1 MTERDEQ
8 GFVKDIDAVIN
19 TMEGEEK
26 SVPEK
31 VYEILNLPFSV
42 EDVLKVENFVIKETN
57 SNVDIRD
64 DLYKLAILNEQLNG
78 FDDMFKSK
86 LEERHNEKVNEIV
99 EALNV
104 RMEGVNNMYDE
115 NLENV
120 QAVSPTV
127 EQPVETPTPQLN
139 VINPEAP
146 VETMEVGVAQ
156 PIATFEAAPVVDPT
170 QYAAPTTY
178 GEIPAMEPAFSPDLT
193 VPTMEAPVMEAPVM
207 EAPVEVAPVVAA
219 PVEYAEPVIAPVM
232 ETPVMETPAEVAP
245 VVAPVEYAAP
255 AVEPAMAPVVEA
267 PVMEAPVEVAPVVAP
282 VEYAEPVMEIPAAEP
297 VAVEPVEP
305 VVETTDANDFV
316 DFINGHDFSNVAPE
330 APTEENDFV
339 DFLNNNTFAMPEDN
353 MDTPEEKNDFVDFI
367 NNLPVDAYVEPE
379 ANEAPEI
386 PKVEEVAPE
395 EVNEV
400 SDVVPEEAVDNEK
413 DDEEDE
419 EVRNIINRYDR
430 LKELEI
436 KVHNNQK
443 RLAQLHEEAERV
455 QNDIDNDQEE
465 IKKLVA

>member
-8 GFVKDIDAVIN
+8 GFVKDIDTVIN
-19 TMEGEEK
+19 TIEGEEK
-26 SVPEK
+26 SIPEK
-31 VYEILNLPFSV
+31 VIEILNLPFSV

-99 EALNV
+99 EALNI

-115 NLENV
+115 NLVNV
-120 QAVSPTV
+120 QAVNPTV
-127 EQPVETPTPQLN
+127 EQPVEVPTPQLD

-146 VETMEVGVAQ
+146 VETMEVGVAE

-170 QYAAPTTY
+170 QFAAPTSY

-193 VPTMEAPVMEAPVM
+193 VPTVETPVMETPVVEAPVAFAEPVIEPAAPVVEAPVEIAPEAPVM
-207 EAPVEVAPVVAA
+207 EAPVE
-219 PVEYAEPVIAPVM
+219 
-232 ETPVMETPAEVAP
+232 
-245 VVAPVEYAAP
+245 
-255 AVEPAMAPVVEA
+255 APVVEA
-267 PVMEAPVEVAPVVAP
+267 PEVNEFENFINNGDFTQVEPAAPVEEDTA
-282 VEYAEPVMEIPAAEP
+282 
-297 VAVEPVEP
+297 
-305 VVETTDANDFV
+305 FQ
-316 DFINGHDFSNVAPE
+316 
-330 APTEENDFV
+330 
-339 DFLNNNTFAMPEDN
+339 DFLNNGTFAMPEDN
-353 MDTPEEKNDFVDFI
+353 MVTPEETNEFEDFI
-367 NNLPVDAYVEPE
+367 NNLPTDAYVEPE
-379 ANEAPEI
+379 VNEAPET
-386 PKVEEVAPE
+386 PEVEVAPE
-395 EVNEV
+395 EEVNEV
-400 SDVVPEEAVDNEK
+400 ADAVPEEPVDNEK

-436 KVHNNQK
+436 NVHNNQK
-443 RLAQLHEEAERV
+443 RLAQLKDEAERV

>member
-8 GFVKDIDAVIN
+8 GFVKDIDTVIN
-19 TMEGEEK
+19 TIEGEEK
-26 SVPEK
+26 SIPEK
-31 VYEILNLPFSV
+31 VIEILNLPFSV

-99 EALNV
+99 EALNI

-115 NLENV
+115 NLVNV
-120 QAVSPTV
+120 QAVNPTV
-127 EQPVETPTPQLN
+127 EQPVEVPTPQLD

-146 VETMEVGVAQ
+146 VETMEVGVAE

-170 QYAAPTTY
+170 QFAAPTSY

-193 VPTMEAPVMEAPVM
+193 VPTVETPVMETPVVEAPVAFAEPVIEPAAPVVEAPVEIAPEAPVM
-207 EAPVEVAPVVAA
+207 EAPVE
-219 PVEYAEPVIAPVM
+219 E
-232 ETPVMETPAEVAP
+232 
-245 VVAPVEYAAP
+245 
-255 AVEPAMAPVVEA
+255 PVVEA
-267 PVMEAPVEVAPVVAP
+267 
-282 VEYAEPVMEIPAAEP
+282 
-297 VAVEPVEP
+297 
-305 VVETTDANDFV
+305 TDANDFT
-316 DFINGHDFSNVAPE
+316 DFINNGDFTQVEPAAPV
-330 APTEENDFV
+330 EEDTAFQ
-339 DFLNNNTFAMPEDN
+339 DFLNNGTFAMPEDN
-353 MDTPEEKNDFVDFI
+353 MVTPEETNEFEDFI
-367 NNLPVDAYVEPE
+367 NNLPTDAYVEPE
-379 ANEAPEI
+379 ANEAPET
-386 PKVEEVAPE
+386 PEVEVAPE
-395 EVNEV
+395 EEVNEV
-400 SDVVPEEAVDNEK
+400 ADVVPEEPVDNEK

-436 KVHNNQK
+436 NVHNNQK
-443 RLAQLHEEAERV
+443 RLAQLKDEAERV
-455 QNDIDNDQEE
+455 QNDIDNDKEE

>member
-1 MTERDEQ
+1 MTERDGQ
-8 GFVKDIDAVIN
+8 GFVKDIDTVIN
-19 TMEGEEK
+19 TIEGEEK
-26 SVPEK
+26 SIPEK
-31 VYEILNLPFSV
+31 VIEILNLPFSV

-99 EALNV
+99 EALNI

-115 NLENV
+115 NLVNV
-120 QAVSPTV
+120 QAVNPTV
-127 EQPVETPTPQLN
+127 EQPVEVPTPQLD

-146 VETMEVGVAQ
+146 VETMEVGVAE

-170 QYAAPTTY
+170 QFAAPTSY

-193 VPTMEAPVMEAPVM
+193 VPTVETPVMETPVVEAPVAFAEPVIEPAAPVVEAPVEIAPEAPVM
-207 EAPVEVAPVVAA
+207 EAPVE
-219 PVEYAEPVIAPVM
+219 E
-232 ETPVMETPAEVAP
+232 
-245 VVAPVEYAAP
+245 
-255 AVEPAMAPVVEA
+255 PVVEA
-267 PVMEAPVEVAPVVAP
+267 
-282 VEYAEPVMEIPAAEP
+282 
-297 VAVEPVEP
+297 
-305 VVETTDANDFV
+305 TDANDFT
-316 DFINGHDFSNVAPE
+316 DFINNGDFTQVEPVAPV
-330 APTEENDFV
+330 EEDTAFQ
-339 DFLNNNTFAMPEDN
+339 DFLNNGTFAMPEDN
-353 MDTPEEKNDFVDFI
+353 MVTPEETNEFEDFI
-367 NNLPVDAYVEPE
+367 NNLPTDAYVEPE
-379 ANEAPEI
+379 ANEAPET
-386 PKVEEVAPE
+386 PEVEVAPE
-395 EVNEV
+395 EEVNEV
-400 SDVVPEEAVDNEK
+400 ADVVPEEPVDNEK

-436 KVHNNQK
+436 NVHNNQK
-443 RLAQLHEEAERV
+443 RLAQLKDEAERV

>member
-19 TMEGEEK
+19 TIELEEK

-120 QAVSPTV
+120 QPVIPAV
-127 EQPVETPTPQLN
+127 EQPVVTPTPQLTA
-139 VINPEAP
+139 INPETP
-146 VETMEVGVAQ
+146 IETVEVGVAQ
-156 PIATFEAAPVVDPT
+156 PITPVAETPVVDPT
-170 QYAAPTTY
+170 QFAAPTSY

-193 VPTMEAPVMEAPVM
+193 VPTVAAPAPEMYQAPVIEPVMAPVAEVPVMEAPVAVAPVAETPVM
-207 EAPVEVAPVVAA
+207 EAPVEVAPV
-219 PVEYAEPVIAPVM
+219 AE
-232 ETPVMETPAEVAP
+232 T
-245 VVAPVEYAAP
+245 
-255 AVEPAMAPVVEA
+255 
-267 PVMEAPVEVAPVVAP
+267 PVMEAPVEVAPVAEAPVIDTPIEVAP
-282 VEYAEPVMEIPAAEP
+282 V
-297 VAVEPVEP
+297 VAV
-305 VVETTDANDFV
+305 
-316 DFINGHDFSNVAPE
+316 
-330 APTEENDFV
+330 PTEEYDDTAFV
-339 DFLNNNTFAMPEDN
+339 DFLNSHDFDLPED
-353 MDTPEEKNDFVDFI
+353 DIAPAEEDSDFINFI
-367 NNLPVDAYVEPE
+367 NNLPADAYVEPE
-379 ANEAPEI
+379 
-386 PKVEEVAPE
+386 KKEEV
-395 EVNEV
+395 
-400 SDVVPEEAVDNEK
+400 VDANK

-419 EVRNIINRYDR
+419 EVREIINHFDR
-430 LKELEI
+430 LKELKI
-436 KVHNNQK
+436 KIHKNEA
-443 RLAQLHEEAERV
+443 RLAELNREVELVEKDL
-455 QNDIDNDQEE
+455 NNDQEE
-465 IKKLVA
+465 YKRLVA

>member
-8 GFVKDIDAVIN
+8 GFVKDIDTVIN
-19 TMEGEEK
+19 TIEGEEK
-26 SVPEK
+26 SIPEK
-31 VYEILNLPFSV
+31 VIEILNLPFSV

-99 EALNV
+99 EALNI

-115 NLENV
+115 NLVNV
-120 QAVSPTV
+120 QAVNPTV
-127 EQPVETPTPQLN
+127 EQPVEVPTPQLD

-146 VETMEVGVAQ
+146 VETMEVGVAE

-170 QYAAPTTY
+170 QFAAPTSY

-193 VPTMEAPVMEAPVM
+193 VPTVETPVMETPVVEAPVAFAEPVIEPAAPVVEAPVEIAPEAPVM
-207 EAPVEVAPVVAA
+207 EAPVE
-219 PVEYAEPVIAPVM
+219 E
-232 ETPVMETPAEVAP
+232 
-245 VVAPVEYAAP
+245 
-255 AVEPAMAPVVEA
+255 PVVEA
-267 PVMEAPVEVAPVVAP
+267 
-282 VEYAEPVMEIPAAEP
+282 
-297 VAVEPVEP
+297 
-305 VVETTDANDFV
+305 TDANDFT
-316 DFINGHDFSNVAPE
+316 DFINNGDFTQVEPAAPV
-330 APTEENDFV
+330 EEDTAFQ
-339 DFLNNNTFAMPEDN
+339 DFLNNGTFAMPEDN
-353 MDTPEEKNDFVDFI
+353 MVTPEETNEFEDFI
-367 NNLPVDAYVEPE
+367 NNLPTDAYVEPE
-379 ANEAPEI
+379 ANEAPET
-386 PKVEEVAPE
+386 PEVEVAPE
-395 EVNEV
+395 EEVNEV
-400 SDVVPEEAVDNEK
+400 ADVVPEEPVDNEK

-436 KVHNNQK
+436 NVHNNQK
-443 RLAQLHEEAERV
+443 RLAQLKDEAERV